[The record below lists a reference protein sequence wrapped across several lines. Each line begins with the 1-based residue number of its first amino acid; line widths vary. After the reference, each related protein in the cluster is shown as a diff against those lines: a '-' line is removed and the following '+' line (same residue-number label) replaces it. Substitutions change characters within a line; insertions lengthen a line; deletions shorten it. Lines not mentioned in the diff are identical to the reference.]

1 MGGASGN
8 KVDFAWG
15 DRTYVMGVI
24 NVTPDSFSDGGRF
37 ASVESALAQ
46 ARALVDAGADM
57 LDIGGEST
65 RPYSDPVPAD
75 EELRRVV
82 PVIEAIKAELAVA
95 VSVDTTK
102 AVVAEAALDAGAD
115 IVNDVSALRF
125 DPGMAALVAS
135 RGVPV
140 VLMHMK
146 GTPKDMQVDPV
157 YENAVEEIALF
168 LEERAAFARE
178 KGIASENI
186 WIDPGIGFGK
196 RLEDN
201 LSILRRLSRFKE
213 LGMPL
218 LVGPS
223 RKAFIGAVTG
233 VERPADRDV
242 GTAAVVALAAAAGA
256 DVVRVHNVEYAVQAV
271 RIADAIHR

>member
-168 LEERAAFARE
+168 LEERTVFARE